1 MTDPMNYTKGD
12 WKAGY
17 NPNVTGPTTPGIQLF
32 CGGRDWPYKTVNVG
46 EETIAIVP
54 AQIYK
59 RTKIGKLSEHLID
72 GGMANA
78 RLIAAAPD
86 MYEALKVFKR
96 DGVLAALDLMDA
108 AIAKAEGK

>member
-1 MTDPMNYTKGD
+1 MTDSMNYTKGD

-72 GGMANA
+72 TENNLVYLNLQFKDELL
-78 RLIAAAPD
+78 RLTQ
-86 MYEALKVFKR
+86 L
-96 DGVLAALDLMDA
+96 
-108 AIAKAEGK
+108 

>member
-1 MTDPMNYTKGD
+1 MNYTKGD

-32 CGGRDWPYKTVNVG
+32 CGGRGWPYKTVNVG

-72 GGMANA
+72 TENNLVYLNLQFKDELL
-78 RLIAAAPD
+78 RLTQ
-86 MYEALKVFKR
+86 L
-96 DGVLAALDLMDA
+96 
-108 AIAKAEGK
+108 

>member
-1 MTDPMNYTKGD
+1 MNYTKGD

-72 GGMANA
+72 TENNLVYLNLQFKDELL
-78 RLIAAAPD
+78 RLTQ
-86 MYEALKVFKR
+86 L
-96 DGVLAALDLMDA
+96 
-108 AIAKAEGK
+108 